1 MRCRRPAGHY
11 TSSSDIPRNCSKT
24 GQKCP
29 CLPRLGTIATPA
41 LDWGATAWQR
51 TYLMRPKGRRRTIM
65 RVKDVM
71 TAGVECVHPGD
82 TLHQAASRMRE
93 LNIGA
98 LPVCGNQDR
107 LVGMITD
114 RDIAVRAVADGCGP
128 DETKVSDCMTPEIV
142 YCFEDQDV
150 SEAANL
156 MEERQIRRVAVLN
169 QNKRLVGIV
178 SLGDLAVKGDGH
190 LSCEALERVS
200 EPAAPAR

>member
-1 MRCRRPAGHY
+1 
-11 TSSSDIPRNCSKT
+11 
-24 GQKCP
+24 
-29 CLPRLGTIATPA
+29 
-41 LDWGATAWQR
+41 
-51 TYLMRPKGRRRTIM
+51 M

-71 TAGVECVHPGD
+71 TKGVECARPD
-82 TLHQAASRMRE
+82 DSLAQTASRMRD

-98 LPVCGNQDR
+98 LPVCGNEDK

-114 RDIAVRAVADGCGP
+114 RDITVRATAESCPPG
-128 DETKVSDCMTPEIV
+128 ETKVEHCMTERII
-142 YCFEDQDV
+142 YCFEDQDI

-156 MEERQIRRVAVLN
+156 MEERQVRRVAVLN

-190 LSCEALERVS
+190 LSEEALERVS